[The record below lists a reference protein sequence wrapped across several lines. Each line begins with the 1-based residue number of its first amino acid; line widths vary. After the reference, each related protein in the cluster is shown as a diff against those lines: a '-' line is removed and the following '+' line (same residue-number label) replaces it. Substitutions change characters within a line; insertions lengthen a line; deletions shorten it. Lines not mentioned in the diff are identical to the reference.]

1 MRQSPLLA
9 LVPAAIVA
17 LLLTACR
24 DHSAALVPPV
34 TPPSLSVP
42 AGQKLVL
49 AVLGKGD
56 QIYRCS
62 AKPGSTMGL
71 RPAEPGSA
79 PYPAGALEWVLES
92 PKAELFDERG
102 QVVGEHYVGPTWEA
116 IDGSKVVGQVKA
128 KADAPDQDAIPWLL
142 IEVTANVGAG
152 VLAKVKSVQRVDTW
166 GGKAPKEGCDAT
178 HAGAESRVGYRARYY
193 FYEAAG
199 G

>member
-1 MRQSPLLA
+1 MEASSMRENPLLL
-9 LVPAAIVA
+9 LVPAAVFA
-17 LLLTACR
+17 LLVTACR

-34 TPPSLSVP
+34 TPPSLAVP

-49 AVLGKGD
+49 AVLAKGD

-62 AKPGSTMGL
+62 AK
-71 RPAEPGSA
+71 
-79 PYPAGALEWVLES
+79 AGGAFEWVLEA

-102 QVVGEHYVGPTWEA
+102 QVIGEHYAGPTWEA
-116 IDGSKVVGQVKA
+116 IDGSKVVGQVKQ
-128 KADAPDQDAIPWLL
+128 KADSPDQGAIPWLL
-142 IEVTANVGAG
+142 VEVTSNVGAG

-166 GGKAPKEGCDAT
+166 GGKASKEGCDAA